1 MVVSLARAGASAIA
15 VLARSSLSQTV
26 DMALAAAKQ
35 AGRAAPRFLE
45 LAVDMTDRS
54 VVEEAAVTVERE
66 FGRLDVLVNN
76 AGYLE
81 KWLPLAET
89 DPEEWW
95 RTWEVNLRGCYL
107 MDRAFIPLLLKGG
120 DKTIVTVTSAGGLSK
135 RRGLVA
141 YCIHPGGVP
150 TGLALNMPKSMHF
163 VLEDQPELAGDT
175 LVWLTKEK
183 RDWLADRYVS
193 VGWDMEELLAKK
205 NRIVS
210 RDLLKLKLQV

>member
-1 MVVSLARAGASAIA
+1 
-15 VLARSSLSQTV
+15 
-26 DMALAAAKQ
+26 
-35 AGRAAPRFLE
+35 

-54 VVEEAAVTVERE
+54 AVEEAAVTVERE

-89 DPEEWW
+89 DPDEWW

-135 RRGLVA
+135 RRVCPSGWTAGMLMRGYSPGASA
-141 YCIHPGGVP
+141 YQGSKAAQIR
-150 TGLALNMPKSMHF
+150 LNNHIMVDYGDQVCLKPR
-163 VLEDQPELAGDT
+163 LE
-175 LVWLTKEK
+175 V
-183 RDWLADRYVS
+183 
-193 VGWDMEELLAKK
+193 
-205 NRIVS
+205 
-210 RDLLKLKLQV
+210 